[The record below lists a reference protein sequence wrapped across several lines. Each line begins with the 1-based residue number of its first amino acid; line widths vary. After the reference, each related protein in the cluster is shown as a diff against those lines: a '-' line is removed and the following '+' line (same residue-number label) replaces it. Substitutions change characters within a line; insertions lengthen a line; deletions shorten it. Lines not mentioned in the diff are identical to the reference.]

1 MITIDEIQ
9 SFCLKKEKTTQE
21 FPFDESTLVYKVLG
35 KIFALCPLEAWEQG
49 NPSVTLK
56 CDPDYAEELRHTHD
70 TIQPGFHSNK
80 KHWNTIYLN
89 NCGFHPELLLELID
103 HSYDMV
109 VKNMPKKLSLQLK
122 QNDPKL

>member
-89 NCGFHPELLLELID
+89 NSGFSPQFLLELIN

-109 VKNMPKKLSLQLK
+109 VQNMPKKLSSQLK
-122 QNDPKL
+122 QNDPKI

>member
-9 SFCLKKEKTTQE
+9 SFCLKKDKTTQE

-70 TIQPGFHSNK
+70 AIQPGFHSNK

-89 NCGFHPELLLELID
+89 NCEFHPEFLLELID

-109 VKNMPKKLSLQLK
+109 VQNMPKKLSSQLK
-122 QNDPKL
+122 QNDPKP

>member
-9 SFCLKKEKTTQE
+9 SYCLKKEKTTQE

-70 TIQPGFHSNK
+70 AIHPGFHSNK

-89 NCGFHPELLLELID
+89 NCGFSPQFLLELIN

-109 VKNMPKKLSLQLK
+109 VQNMPKKLSSQLK
-122 QNDPKL
+122 QNDPKI

>member
-35 KIFALCPLEAWEQG
+35 KIFALCPLEAWEQV

-70 TIQPGFHSNK
+70 AIQPGFHSNK

-89 NCGFHPELLLELID
+89 NCGFNPEFLLELID

-109 VKNMPKKLSLQLK
+109 VQNMPKKLSSQLK
-122 QNDPKL
+122 QNDPKI